1 MEVIGQ
7 RAGVSSLFLLY
18 GFWES
23 KAVTRLGSRSLYKIK
38 TKVASQEI
46 QQLTGKGFPAQAQTL
61 VGTPVPTQC
70 PASVTLALEEVKN
83 KWIPGVYW
91 PAS

>member
-18 GFWES
+18 GFWGS

-46 QQLTGKGFPAQAQTL
+46 QQLTGKGFPAQA
-61 VGTPVPTQC
+61 
-70 PASVTLALEEVKN
+70 
-83 KWIPGVYW
+83 
-91 PAS
+91 